1 MATGVIGWAMQSIT
15 CPMCRDRGER
25 VMHQGWSIA
34 QASRVYDVGTIG
46 RVVDSLIGHNV
57 KFQRIDSKPTAYKV
71 MLGDN
76 SEVGVF

>member
-46 RVVDSLIGHNV
+46 RVVDSHQCYEGGYLCGASLRAPEARPAPE
-57 KFQRIDSKPTAYKV
+57 KAAP
-71 MLGDN
+71 
-76 SEVGVF
+76 